1 MDANLDLH
9 SIRIVRAIAE
19 HGTISAAAR
28 ALGYSQPAISQHLR
42 RSEARLGTPLV
53 IRSGRGVRLSEAGQV
68 VARHAVAITSALDAA
83 SGDLAELVGLAAGTV
98 RVAAFPTASSTLVP
112 RLLGSMRQRH
122 PGITVGYVEA
132 EPPEAIAMLRDGAV
146 DLAIT
151 FAYPGDRSDPHR
163 PADVSLESVPLF
175 TEPVVLAIPDR
186 HALADRHQVALADL
200 AEERWIAGCPLC
212 RGHLLAAC
220 EAVGVTPNI
229 ELETDNAIAVL
240 TLVAAGLGV
249 ALLPQLALATAPV
262 PPGATVRSTTPSS
275 DRSIQLVVQNGSRRV
290 PSIAATIELLEQV
303 DGADWGLARV
313 T

>member
-53 IRSGRGVRLSEAGQV
+53 VRSGRGVRLSEAGQV

-112 RLLGSMRQRH
+112 RLLASMRQRH

-163 PADVSLESVPLF
+163 PADASLESVPLF
-175 TEPVVLAIPDR
+175 TEPVVLALPDR
-186 HALADRHQVALADL
+186 HALAGRHQVALADL
-200 AEERWIAGCPLC
+200 ADERWIAGCPLC

-275 DRSIQLVVQNGSRRV
+275 DRSIQLVMQNGSRRV
-290 PSIAATIELLEQV
+290 PSIAATIELLERV

-313 T
+313 S

>member
-112 RLLGSMRQRH
+112 RLLASMRQRH

-151 FAYPGDRSDPHR
+151 FAYPGDRSDP
-163 PADVSLESVPLF
+163 
-175 TEPVVLAIPDR
+175 
-186 HALADRHQVALADL
+186 
-200 AEERWIAGCPLC
+200 
-212 RGHLLAAC
+212 
-220 EAVGVTPNI
+220 
-229 ELETDNAIAVL
+229 
-240 TLVAAGLGV
+240 
-249 ALLPQLALATAPV
+249 
-262 PPGATVRSTTPSS
+262 
-275 DRSIQLVVQNGSRRV
+275 
-290 PSIAATIELLEQV
+290 
-303 DGADWGLARV
+303 
-313 T
+313 

>member
-112 RLLGSMRQRH
+112 RLLGSMRQLH

-175 TEPVVLAIPDR
+175 TEPVVLALPDR
-186 HALADRHQVALADL
+186 HALADRQQVALADL
-200 AEERWIAGCPLC
+200 ADERWIAGCPLC

-313 T
+313 P